1 LFHNHQFHQ
10 ALLDK
15 LFKKTKKRYTFTA
28 TSKIEEVVTYE
39 KRVNKLKDS
48 FILENQLCFSVYE
61 VNNQFNKLYTKVLQD
76 FGLTYPQYLTLLVL
90 WEKNGLTVKEIGERL
105 NLGTGTLTP
114 MIKRM
119 EANGW
124 VKKERS
130 SVDERKV
137 SIFLQPKAIKEKQAI
152 IEKIAAEVNSCNIEF
167 QEYAKLMSQLN
178 LLQKMLEQQNKSLSK

>member
-1 LFHNHQFHQ
+1 
-10 ALLDK
+10 
-15 LFKKTKKRYTFTA
+15 
-28 TSKIEEVVTYE
+28 
-39 KRVNKLKDS
+39 
-48 FILENQLCFSVYE
+48 
-61 VNNQFNKLYTKVLQD
+61 LYTKVLHD
-76 FGLTYPQYLTLLVL
+76 FGLTYSQYLALLVL

-137 SIFLQPKAIKEKQAI
+137 SIFLQPKAINEKQAI

-167 QEYAKLMSQLN
+167 QEYARLMSQLN
-178 LLQKMLEQQNKSLSK
+178 LLHKKLEQQNKSLSK

>member
-1 LFHNHQFHQ
+1 M
-10 ALLDK
+10 
-15 LFKKTKKRYTFTA
+15 
-28 TSKIEEVVTYE
+28 
-39 KRVNKLKDS
+39 KDS

-61 VNNQFNKLYTKVLQD
+61 VNSQFNKLYTKVLQD

-137 SIFLQPKAIKEKQAI
+137 STFLQPKAIKEKQAI

-178 LLQKMLEQQNKSLSK
+178 LLHKKLEQQNKSLSK

>member
-1 LFHNHQFHQ
+1 M
-10 ALLDK
+10 
-15 LFKKTKKRYTFTA
+15 
-28 TSKIEEVVTYE
+28 
-39 KRVNKLKDS
+39 KDS

-61 VNNQFNKLYTKVLQD
+61 VNSQFNKLYTKVLHD
-76 FGLTYPQYLTLLVL
+76 FGLTYSQYLALLVL

-137 SIFLQPKAIKEKQAI
+137 SIFLQPKAINEKQAI

-167 QEYAKLMSQLN
+167 QEYARLMSQLN
-178 LLQKMLEQQNKSLSK
+178 LLHKKLEQQNKSLSK

>member
-1 LFHNHQFHQ
+1 
-10 ALLDK
+10 
-15 LFKKTKKRYTFTA
+15 
-28 TSKIEEVVTYE
+28 
-39 KRVNKLKDS
+39 LKDS

-61 VNNQFNKLYTKVLQD
+61 VNSQFNKLYTKVLHD
-76 FGLTYPQYLTLLVL
+76 FGLTYSQYLALLVL

-137 SIFLQPKAIKEKQAI
+137 SIFLQPKAINEKQAI

-167 QEYAKLMSQLN
+167 QEYARLMSQLN
-178 LLQKMLEQQNKSLSK
+178 LLHKKLEQQNKSLSK